1 MGEVRAFTSAD
12 RNEVV
17 WKVGELARLTGLT
30 VRALHH
36 YDEIGLLVPA
46 RRSSSGHRLY
56 DGADAA
62 RLYRICALRRLGFPL
77 GRIAEVL
84 DQPQWQLKDVVGSH
98 LVDTRRTAAVA
109 SRLASRLSALETA
122 LDDVDRLSA
131 EQLFSTIEEMNML
144 DSPLRTTTS
153 MLVYNDV
160 AAARDY
166 LVRVLGLTAGP
177 LHTDD
182 AGTAVHGEVS
192 AGHHTIWLHPAAE
205 GYQSPAQLGAAT
217 GMTVI
222 VVDDLD
228 EHFRRATAAGA
239 QVIEEPIDQPYGVR
253 EWGARDCEG
262 QLWYFHSPQQ

>member
-1 MGEVRAFTSAD
+1 VSASEATSRDASEW
-12 RNEVV
+12 R
-17 WKVGELARLTGLT
+17 VGQLARLTGLT

-36 YDEIGLLVPA
+36 YDQIGLLVPA

-56 DGADAA
+56 DGADAG
-62 RLYRICALRRLGFPL
+62 RLYRICVLRRLGFPL
-77 GRIAEVL
+77 ERIAEVL
-84 DQPQWQLKDVVGSH
+84 DQPQWQLKDVVSSH
-98 LVDTRRTAAVA
+98 LVDTRRTATVA
-109 SRLASRLSALETA
+109 SRLASRLNALAAA
-122 LDDVDRLSA
+122 LDDVDELSA

-144 DSPLRTTTS
+144 DSPLRATTS
-153 MLVYNDV
+153 MLVYSDV
-160 AAARDY
+160 AAAHDY
-166 LVRVLGLTAGP
+166 LVKVLGLTAGP

-228 EHFRRATAAGA
+228 EHYQRAVVAGA
-239 QVIEEPIDQPYGVR
+239 HVIEEPVDQPYGVR

-262 QLWYFHSPQQ
+262 QLWYFHSPHQ